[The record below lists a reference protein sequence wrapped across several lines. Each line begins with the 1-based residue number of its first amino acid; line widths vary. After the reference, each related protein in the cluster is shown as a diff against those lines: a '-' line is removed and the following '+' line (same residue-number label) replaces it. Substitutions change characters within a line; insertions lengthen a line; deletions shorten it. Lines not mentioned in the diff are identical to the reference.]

1 MFYTVYAPAKV
12 NLHLAVGPKRSD
24 GFHAL
29 RSLFV
34 RLALADALNITV
46 LDAPFSISI
55 TGLEMYCEPGEDTLS
70 KIAMR
75 WYERTGK
82 EVALRVAV
90 TKEIPVQSG
99 LGGGSSDAAAL
110 LGVLNQIAPL
120 SEGERHEIAL
130 EVGSDIPFFLAD
142 TPAAIVE
149 GRGEV
154 VTPIAARNLPILLVM
169 PKDFTVSTGQA
180 FAKLA
185 SIRDI
190 SDDFSPETE
199 EIVRNYNNSCATW
212 CNVLYNDFCT
222 VVEEKGYLQQLDA
235 LVADEPGFSSLTGS
249 GSCWFY
255 ISEELSSVE
264 RVKERVLDHYGGSVH
279 WWLSTTDG

>member
-1 MFYTVYAPAKV
+1 MFFTVYAPAKV
-12 NLHLAVGPKRSD
+12 NLHLAVGPKRLD

-29 RSLFV
+29 HSLFV
-34 RLALADALNITV
+34 RLALSDTLHITAK
-46 LDAPFSISI
+46 DDPFSI
-55 TGLEMYCEPGEDTLS
+55 TVDGLQAFCEPGKDTLS
-70 KIAMR
+70 RIATR
-75 WYERTGK
+75 WYEATGK
-82 EVALRVAV
+82 EVGLSVTV

-120 SEGERHEIAL
+120 PERERFAIAL

-149 GRGEV
+149 GRGEII
-154 VTPIAARNLPILLVM
+154 TPIAPRRLPILLVM
-169 PKDFTVSTGQA
+169 PKDFAVSTGQA
-180 FAKLA
+180 FANLA

-190 SDDFSPETE
+190 SDDFSPKTE

-222 VVEEKGYLQQLDA
+222 VVEKIGYLQQLNA
-235 LVADEPGFSSLTGS
+235 LAAGEPGFCSLTGS

-255 ISEELSSVE
+255 ISEEQSSVE